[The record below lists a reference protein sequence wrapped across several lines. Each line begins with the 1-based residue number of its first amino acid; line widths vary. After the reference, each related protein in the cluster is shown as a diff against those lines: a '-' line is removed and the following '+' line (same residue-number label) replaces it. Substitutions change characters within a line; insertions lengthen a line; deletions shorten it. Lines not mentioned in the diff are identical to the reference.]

1 MKYYCV
7 KQHDITD
14 CGAACLATISK
25 QYGLNLS
32 ISKIREV
39 AGTDKQGTNAYGMI
53 KAAEQLGF
61 SAKGVKGNQEAFFTE
76 FPLPAIAH
84 VVVDGSLLH
93 YIVIHKITKK
103 QIVIADPAKGI
114 VKYTPE
120 EFFKIWTGVL
130 ILLVPTSKFQK
141 GNENKGVLSRFFS
154 LMIPQK
160 RLLINIFLSSLMITI
175 FGILASFYFR
185 FIMDDIVPNSTRKT
199 LITLSIG
206 VIVLYIFKAILE
218 AFRYH
223 LMLYLGQKLDI
234 PLILGYYEHVLGLP
248 MNFFGTRKVGEIVS
262 RFTDASKI
270 RDAISSATLTIMI
283 DSLMAVV
290 GGAVLFTQNH
300 TLFFIAV
307 IVVVL
312 YGAIVLAFNK
322 PVKKINEKQME
333 NNAQLTS
340 YLVETLNG
348 IETVKAFHAEDK
360 AQAKTDR
367 LFVKLLRSVFKGGM
381 ITNAQQTLTGIV
393 STIGGTVILWV
404 GVVNVLN
411 GNMTLGSLITFNALL
426 AYFLDPV
433 KNLINLQPT
442 MQTAIVAAARLAEIF
457 DLELE
462 KVQDEKRKLAPAS
475 LNLPIRIENLNFRYG
490 TRKLVLENIN
500 MTINA
505 GEKIALVGESGSG
518 KTTLT
523 KLLMN
528 FYPWEKGEIF
538 IGDYNLK
545 DINLESLRNRI
556 AYISQDIFLFS
567 GTIRENLE
575 LGNEDAS
582 MEDIIEACRL
592 SKADE
597 FINNLPLRYETILE
611 ENGANLSG
619 GQKQRLAIARA
630 LLKKPDILIMDEATS
645 NLDSITEKA
654 IEKTINSLSRNITTI
669 IIAHRLSTIMRCD
682 KIFVMEQG
690 KFIEQG
696 SHSELIARKG
706 RYYDLWKD
714 QLPENYT
721 DNQYTVTSK
730 IKEDNKDDN
739 DSNEQNPFSAYPV
752 FINPIV

>member
-1 MKYYCV
+1 M
-7 KQHDITD
+7 
-14 CGAACLATISK
+14 
-25 QYGLNLS
+25 
-32 ISKIREV
+32 
-39 AGTDKQGTNAYGMI
+39 
-53 KAAEQLGF
+53 
-61 SAKGVKGNQEAFFTE
+61 
-76 FPLPAIAH
+76 
-84 VVVDGSLLH
+84 
-93 YIVIHKITKK
+93 
-103 QIVIADPAKGI
+103 
-114 VKYTPE
+114 
-120 EFFKIWTGVL
+120 
-130 ILLVPTSKFQK
+130 
-141 GNENKGVLSRFFS
+141 
-154 LMIPQK
+154 
-160 RLLINIFLSSLMITI
+160 
-175 FGILASFYFR
+175 
-185 FIMDDIVPNSTRKT
+185 
-199 LITLSIG
+199 
-206 VIVLYIFKAILE
+206 
-218 AFRYH
+218 
-223 LMLYLGQKLDI
+223 
-234 PLILGYYEHVLGLP
+234 
-248 MNFFGTRKVGEIVS
+248 
-262 RFTDASKI
+262 
-270 RDAISSATLTIMI
+270 
-283 DSLMAVV
+283 
-290 GGAVLFTQNH
+290 
-300 TLFFIAV
+300 
-307 IVVVL
+307 
-312 YGAIVLAFNK
+312 
-322 PVKKINEKQME
+322 
-333 NNAQLTS
+333 
-340 YLVETLNG
+340 ETLNG

-381 ITNAQQTLTGIV
+381 INNAQQSLTGIV

-442 MQTAIVAAARLAEIF
+442 MQTAIVAAERLAEIL

-462 KVQDEKRKLAPAS
+462 KVQDEKRKLAPTS
-475 LNLPIRIENLNFRYG
+475 LNLPIRIENLDFRYG
-490 TRKLVLENIN
+490 TRRLVLENIN

-518 KTTLT
+518 KTTLS

-545 DINLESLRNRI
+545 DINLEALRNRI

-575 LGNEDAS
+575 LGNEDAT

-597 FINNLPLRYETILE
+597 FINSMPLRYETMLE

-654 IEKTINSLSRNITTI
+654 IEKTINSLSRNITMI

-696 SHSELIARKG
+696 THSELIARKG

-721 DNQYTVTSK
+721 DNQDNTSND
-730 IKEDNKDDN
+730 IAEDNSGDD
-739 DSNEQNPFSAYPV
+739 DSEQTPFSAYPV
-752 FINPIV
+752 FINPMM

>member
-93 YIVIHKITKK
+93 YVVIHKITKK
-103 QIVIADPAKGI
+103 QIIIADPAKGI
-114 VKYTPE
+114 VKYAPE

-141 GNENKGVLSRFFS
+141 GNENQGVLSRFFS
-154 LMIPQK
+154 LMFPQK
-160 RLLINIFLSSLMITI
+160 RLLLNIFLSSLIITI
-175 FGILASFYFR
+175 FGILTSFYFR
-185 FIMDDIVPNSTRKT
+185 VIMDDIVPNSLRKT

-206 VIVLYIFKAILE
+206 VIVLYIFKSLLE
-218 AFRYH
+218 AFRNH
-223 LMLYLGQKLDI
+223 LMLYLSQKLDI
-234 PLILGYYEHVLGLP
+234 PLILGYYQHVLGLP

-262 RFTDASKI
+262 RFMDASKI
-270 RDAISSATLTIMI
+270 RDAISSATLSIII
-283 DSLMAVV
+283 DTLMALV
-290 GGAVLFTQNH
+290 GGIVLFTQNH
-300 TLFFIAV
+300 LLFGISVV
-307 IVVVL
+307 IVAL
-312 YGAIVLAFNK
+312 YGVIVFAFNK

-333 NNAQLTS
+333 DNSQVTS

-360 AQAKTDR
+360 AQAKTDK
-367 LFVKLLRSVFKGGM
+367 LFVKLLKSVFKGGM
-381 ITNAQQTLTGIV
+381 ITNAQQTLTGAI

-404 GVVNVLN
+404 GVVSVLN
-411 GNMTLGSLITFNALL
+411 GDMTLGSLLTFNALL

-442 MQTAIVAAARLAEIF
+442 MQTAIVAAERLSEIL

-462 KVQDEKRKLAPAS
+462 KVADENRKLSPQS
-475 LNLPIRIENLNFRYG
+475 LNYPIRIENLNFRYG

-500 MTINA
+500 MTIGA

-518 KTTLT
+518 KTTLS

-575 LGNEDAS
+575 LGNEDATL
-582 MEDIIEACRL
+582 EDIIEACKL

-597 FINNLPLRYETILE
+597 FINKLPLRYETMLE

-654 IEKTINSLSRNITTI
+654 IEKTINNLSKDITTI

-696 SHSELIARKG
+696 THNELIQKKG
-706 RYYDLWKD
+706 RYYNLWKD
-714 QLPENYT
+714 QLP
-721 DNQYTVTSK
+721 DNIEAIPDDKAVQEESTPTVC
-730 IKEDNKDDN
+730 
-739 DSNEQNPFSAYPV
+739 PGYPV
-752 FINPIV
+752 FVNPMI